1 MGKVS
6 LIKRREA
13 IRSDGGG
20 ITFQPINAEEML
32 ANVEEAD
39 FYIGQGL
46 YEEAIVIFE
55 KLLKHIFRQKKATGH
70 FDAVGH
76 ALIKQKIDT
85 VNCELLKQ
93 NLPILNA
100 DNIEEEVDEEIL
112 FNEGTAFFQLGMY
125 KEAENYFQRC
135 ISKGTNLPQ
144 SYFNI
149 IQCLL
154 ETIKTDDFLSILM
167 QLDDDKRLHA
177 KIKISILKRILPL
190 TKDEQTKGL
199 IRTCLT
205 KYN

>member
-1 MGKVS
+1 MSKVS

-13 IRSDGGG
+13 IRSDGGK
-20 ITFQPINAEEML
+20 ITFEPINAEEML
-32 ANVEEAD
+32 ANIEEAD
-39 FYIGQGL
+39 FYIEQGL
-46 YEEAIVIFE
+46 CEEAIVIFE

-85 VNCELLKQ
+85 VNRELLKQ
-93 NLPILNA
+93 NLPTLDT

-112 FNEGTAFFQLGMY
+112 FNEGTAFLQLGMY
-125 KEAENYFQRC
+125 EEAENYFQSC

-154 ETIKTDDFLSILM
+154 KTNKIDDFLSILM
-167 QLDDDKRLHA
+167 KLDDDKRLHA
-177 KIKISILKRILPL
+177 TTIISILERILPL
-190 TKDEQTKGL
+190 SEDEQTKGL
-199 IRTCLT
+199 IETCLA